1 MSAKPP
7 RIYTCTP
14 FSFHGNGYF
23 FTRDTGLLCRNL
35 QALGAE
41 SRAVM
46 PLPARE
52 DDLPDAPLIRVPMR
66 RLKSTAWWRAQ
77 GLDGVMLY
85 SWGDPRYTGVARAIH
100 RAGIRLVIH
109 YDANCELH
117 GHLKRPGGAVK
128 RLVNRVKDTLI
139 NRLRARHLG
148 YADAITTTPANRD
161 AFLHDP
167 AYGERIAAKCV
178 EMPCP
183 ISPVFRC
190 EGQGRERLFVA
201 VGNWSDVVNKRPE
214 MLMATLD
221 AYYATT
227 DAAVLCDT
235 EVYGIPTPEMLAWHA
250 ALPPHVQPRVRLMG
264 NVDHATLCRAY
275 NRARASLCTSY
286 AEGTHN
292 ASLEAHCCGAA
303 VVCPNRPI
311 LLCNVI
317 WYTQDGGGTVS
328 AEDTPQS
335 LAAALQAESA
345 AWDAGRRDP
354 AGIAAAWQPKVLPPL
369 TLPGLFP
376 GTGLRDGGDGAKTS

>member
-14 FSFHGNGYF
+14 FSFHADASF
-23 FTRDTGLLCRNL
+23 FTRDTGLLCRSL

-46 PLPARE
+46 TLPARE
-52 DDLPDAPLIRVPMR
+52 DDLAGTPLVRVPLKC
-66 RLKSTAWWRAQ
+66 LKSAAWWRAQ
-77 GLDGVMLY
+77 NLDGVMLY
-85 SWGDPRYTGVARAIH
+85 SWGAPRYTGVARAIR
-100 RAGIRLVIH
+100 RAGIRRLVIH

-128 RLVNRVKDTLI
+128 RLVNRVKDVLV
-139 NRLRARHLG
+139 NRMRARHLA
-148 YADAITTTPANRD
+148 YADTITTTPANRD

-167 AYGERIAAKCV
+167 AYGESIAAKCV

-183 ISPVFRC
+183 VSPVFRRMDI
-190 EGQGRERLFVA
+190 EKERLFVA
-201 VGNWSDVVNKRPE
+201 VGKWSDVVNKRPE

-227 DAAVLCDT
+227 DADELCDM
-235 EVYGIPTPEMLAWHA
+235 EVYGTPTPDMEAWHA
-250 ALPPHVQPRVRLMG
+250 ALPPCVRQRVRLMG
-264 NVDHATLCRAY
+264 NVDHDTLCRAY
-275 NRARASLCTSY
+275 NRARACLCTSY

-345 AWDAGRRDP
+345 AWDAGERAP
-354 AGIAAAWQPKVLPPL
+354 ARIAAAWRPKVLPEC
-369 TLPGLFP
+369 TLPKLFP
-376 GTGLRDGGDGAKTS
+376 GLGN

>member
-14 FSFHGNGYF
+14 FSFPADGYF
-23 FTRDTGLLCRNL
+23 FTRDTGLLCRSL

-52 DDLPDAPLIRVPMR
+52 DDVPDAPLVRVPLR
-66 RLKSTAWWRAQ
+66 RLKSAAWWRAQ
-77 GLDGVMLY
+77 KLDGVMLY

-117 GHLKRPGGAVK
+117 GHLQRPGGAVK
-128 RLVNRVKDTLI
+128 RLFNRVKDTLI
-139 NRLRARHLG
+139 NRMRAVHLG
-148 YADAITTTPANRD
+148 YADAITTTPANRS

-183 ISPVFRC
+183 VSPVFQRMDI
-190 EGQGRERLFVA
+190 EKERLFVA
-201 VGNWSDVVNKRPE
+201 VGKWSDVVNKRPE

-227 DAAVLCDT
+227 DAAEMCDT
-235 EVYGIPTPEMLAWHA
+235 EVYGLPTPEMEAWHA
-250 ALPPHVQPRVRLMG
+250 ALPPHVQPHVHLMG

-275 NRARASLCTSY
+275 NRARACLCTSY

-303 VVCPNRPI
+303 VVCPNRPVH
-311 LLCNVI
+311 LCNVI
-317 WYTQDGGGTVS
+317 WYTHDGGGTVS

-345 AWDAGRRDP
+345 AWDAGLRDP
-354 AGIAAAWQPKVLPPL
+354 ARIAAAWRPKVLPEC
-369 TLPGLFP
+369 TLPKLFP
-376 GTGLRDGGDGAKTS
+376 GLGN